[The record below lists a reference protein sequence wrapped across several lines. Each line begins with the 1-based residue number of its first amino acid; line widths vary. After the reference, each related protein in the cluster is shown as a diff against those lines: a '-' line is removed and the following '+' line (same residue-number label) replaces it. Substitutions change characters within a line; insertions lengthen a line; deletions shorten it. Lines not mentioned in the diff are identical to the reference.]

1 MTRILFVLLLL
12 PSLCYSQLLFEQDKQ
27 YHYAA
32 GAMISAATYSI
43 VYSKTKNKKKAFL
56 YSAVSAVL
64 VGTLK
69 EVYDSQQ
76 EGNRFDS
83 RDVLATTYGGLTI
96 GVTFNI
102 FTKKK

>member
-1 MTRILFVLLLL
+1 MTRILLILLLL
-12 PSLCYSQLLFEQDKQ
+12 PSLCYSQLLFEEDKQ

-43 VYSKTKNKKKAFL
+43 VYSKTKSKKKAFL
-56 YSAVSAVL
+56 YSTVSAVL

-69 EVYDSQQ
+69 EMYDHQQ
-76 EGNRFDS
+76 QGNRFDS